1 MNLYYVCQNQTYKH
15 ESTGQYLWSHQRTK
29 NGNKNKGYTNMSN
42 VKEGDIIFHGAKQAT
57 YAISIAKTD
66 CLEDKRPDVEGIEY
80 KGEKEKKDGYLVWSK
95 YIILDTP
102 LNMKDEAKWFL
113 EHPKEDTPIA
123 KNGTLK
129 EIYLNK
135 IDIELATY
143 LLKRIIETQN
153 SNELKNKI
161 DAILHEICF
170 EIDPEYEEEE
180 INIINQEINTLDS
193 TENFSWSGVREEQK
207 LQISSGTGRT
217 QHKRNPIKAAKALAI
232 ANYKCEYE
240 ENDRIF
246 LRKNGKGY
254 TEPHHLIPISK
265 YKDFNYSLDVEEN
278 IVSLCSHCHNLLHY
292 GRLEDKIIILKKL
305 YTARRAPLLRV
316 GLELKDFADLLKYYK

>member
-15 ESTGQYLWSHQRTK
+15 ESKGQYLWSPKLAK

-42 VKEGDIIFHGAKQAT
+42 VKVGDIIFHGARQAT

-66 CLEDKRPDVEGIEY
+66 CLEDIRPSVEGIEY
-80 KGEKEKKDGYLVWSK
+80 RSEKEKSEGYLVWSK
-95 YIILDTP
+95 YILLDTP

-135 IDIELATY
+135 IDIELSTY

-153 SNELKNKI
+153 SNELKNRI
-161 DAILHEICF
+161 ESILREIRF
-170 EIDPEYEEEE
+170 EIDPEYEEDE
-180 INIINQEINTLDS
+180 INIINQEISSFDFV
-193 TENFSWSGVREEQK
+193 ENFSWSGVKEEQK
-207 LQISSGTGRT
+207 LQISSGTGT
-217 QHKRNPIKAAKALAI
+217 VSHKRTPLKAARALAI

-265 YKDFNYSLDVEEN
+265 YKDFNYSLDIEEN

-305 YTARRAPLLRV
+305 YTERKEALFKV
-316 GLELKDFADLLKYYK
+316 GLELKNFEDLLKYYK